1 MKIIVL
7 TAIKEFESH
16 TKKLLR
22 SSGILAYTLTSVSG
36 YKNLQDSASDQN
48 WFSAGALEQ
57 DSVLCMVFALG
68 DQVSLLMQKVEQFN
82 ASQQFE
88 SRLHLAVLHAEA
100 HI

>member
-48 WFSAGALEQ
+48 WFSAGALE
-57 DSVLCMVFALG
+57 
-68 DQVSLLMQKVEQFN
+68 
-82 ASQQFE
+82 
-88 SRLHLAVLHAEA
+88 
-100 HI
+100 